1 MNSYLPGPNTP
12 NLIRRSQ
19 MMTQPR
25 KIKANGVVWVG
36 LSLVALLIM
45 FAPLPI
51 AAAPVERTVHIQAHS
66 YEYFPS
72 VIRVNTGDRVTLEF
86 ASNDVVH
93 GLYLDGYDLAL
104 TADPG
109 QTARLTFV
117 ADRTGTFRLRCSV
130 TCGPL
135 HPFMIGKLMIGSNEL
150 GWRAVGLVLLATVA
164 GLWTF
169 R

>member
-1 MNSYLPGPNTP
+1 
-12 NLIRRSQ
+12 
-19 MMTQPR
+19 MTAQPR

-36 LSLVALLIM
+36 LGLVALLIM

-51 AAAPVERTVHIQAHS
+51 AAAPVERTVHIQARS

-72 VIRVNTGDRVTLEF
+72 VIRVNAGDRVTLEL
-86 ASNDVVH
+86 ASSDVVH

-117 ADRTGTFRLRCSV
+117 ADRPGTFRLRCSV

-135 HPFMIGKLMIGSNEL
+135 HPFMIGKLTIGSNEL
-150 GWRAVGLVLLATVA
+150 GWRGAGLVLLAAIA
-164 GLWTF
+164 GLWAF
-169 R
+169 RR

>member
-1 MNSYLPGPNTP
+1 
-12 NLIRRSQ
+12 
-19 MMTQPR
+19 MTAQPR

-36 LSLVALLIM
+36 LGLVALLIM

-51 AAAPVERTVHIQAHS
+51 AAAAPVERTVHIQARS

-72 VIRVNTGDRVTLEF
+72 VIRVNAGDRVTLEL
-86 ASNDVVH
+86 ASSDVVH

-117 ADRTGTFRLRCSV
+117 ADRPGTFRLRCSV

-135 HPFMIGKLMIGSNEL
+135 HPFMIGKLTIGSNEL
-150 GWRAVGLVLLATVA
+150 GWRGVGLVILAVIA
-164 GLWTF
+164 GVWAF
-169 R
+169 RR

>member
-1 MNSYLPGPNTP
+1 
-12 NLIRRSQ
+12 
-19 MMTQPR
+19 MTAQPR
-25 KIKANGVVWVG
+25 KIEANGVVWAG
-36 LSLVALLIM
+36 LGLVALLIM

-51 AAAPVERTVHIQAHS
+51 AAAPVERTVHIQARS

-72 VIRVNTGDRVTLEF
+72 VIRVNAGDRVTLEL
-86 ASNDVVH
+86 ASTDVVH

-117 ADRTGTFRLRCSV
+117 ADRPGTFRFRCSV

-135 HPFMIGKLMIGSNEL
+135 HPFMIGKLTIGSNEL
-150 GWRAVGLVLLATVA
+150 GWRGVGLVLLATVA